1 MAEPSASIVLREL
14 RVRPVVEAAER
25 AAYNRLMEAHH
36 CLGFGSPFGATLR
49 QAAGHRAGIGLP
61 KNSERLALRHFF
73 MQLFDFSVFFGNSAG
88 RAILIRGLGNPID
101 T

>member
-73 MQLFDFSVFFGNSAG
+73 MQLFDFSVFFWKFGGPSDPYPG
-88 RAILIRGLGNPID
+88 IGEPH
-101 T
+101 